1 MRACRLF
8 ILVLI
13 LTTLTALAQSS
24 PRDLQVKTQVL
35 RTSAPEETKIAITFQ
50 NTSDH
55 RLSFPRPILFCQ
67 KLPGSMMVVSKF
79 KPSHPNSEQVKRGI
93 GCAADKG
100 IHTSEPSI
108 VEESKDWLRL
118 EPGQSFDVQDQLSH
132 AIVIGEAGTY
142 RLEVIYSAPSFD
154 DRQRQDLGDAGIAVP
169 SPGDY
174 FSNTIIFE
182 IETRQAE
189 ANSRH

>member
-8 ILVLI
+8 ILVSL
-13 LTTLTALAQSS
+13 LTSVTALAQSG
-24 PRDLQVKTQVL
+24 PRDLQIRAKVL
-35 RTSAPEETKIAITFQ
+35 RTAAPEETKMSITFQ

-55 RLSFPRPILFCQ
+55 RVSFPKPILFCQ
-67 KLPGSMMVVSKF
+67 KLPGSMTVVSKF
-79 KPSHPNSEQVKRGI
+79 KSSDPNSEQLKRGI

-100 IHTSEPSI
+100 IHASEPSI
-108 VEESKDWLRL
+108 AEEAKDWLRL
-118 EPGQSFDVQDQLSH
+118 EPGQSVDVQDQLSH
-132 AIVIGEAGTY
+132 SIIIGDAGTY
-142 RLEVIYSAPSFD
+142 RLQVIYSAPSFD

-182 IETRQAE
+182 IEARQAD
-189 ANSRH
+189 AK